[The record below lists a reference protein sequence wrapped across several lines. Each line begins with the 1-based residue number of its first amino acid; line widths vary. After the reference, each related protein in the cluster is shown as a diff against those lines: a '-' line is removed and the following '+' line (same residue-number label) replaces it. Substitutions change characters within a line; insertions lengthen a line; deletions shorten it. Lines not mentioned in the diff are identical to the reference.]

1 MTNAATQPSPSLLQH
16 LAMLLARP
24 IEAADRARAATHL
37 AYWRGSAALAAAG
50 AMGEPLWQAA
60 AGAEWRADRTLADAR
75 HVAHFQYEASL
86 GSLYEMDDTH
96 RAALVHPG
104 PIVMPVARHLA
115 RLTGAAEPLVLEAIV
130 RGYDAMIRLGLAMGP
145 SHYALWHNTA
155 TCGNV
160 GAAATAASLLG
171 LDTTRTAHA
180 LALAVTRASGL
191 WQIRMEPCDGKAWHT
206 AQAAH
211 TGLQAAWMAQAGLQ
225 GPAHALEGEKGMFA
239 AMCPDAR
246 PLVLLAEAPWKIHE
260 TSLKPWPACRHAHPA
275 IAAALRLRE
284 RLLARMPQ
292 RYPVAGLDGAEIDA
306 AGDTAI
312 DPKANGPVNAIARI
326 DVHTYAD
333 ALAFCDQTH
342 PATPLQARFSLQH
355 TVAAALLWGEVWMPT
370 FEAHA
375 INDATCAAL
384 RERVTLHTNV
394 EINARY
400 PAHFGASVSI
410 VLADGTQLS
419 EAAHDAPG
427 DPEMPIDEH
436 ALRHLVDRMLH
447 DAGWTHAMRQTGTMR
462 SCNDTPLRTAY
473 IMRFSGTAPRG

>member
-1 MTNAATQPSPSLLQH
+1 MTDADTHARPSLLQH
-16 LAMLLARP
+16 LALLLTRP
-24 IEAADRARAATHL
+24 VEDADRARAATHL
-37 AYWRGSAALAAAG
+37 SYWRGSAALAAAG

-60 AGAEWRADRTLADAR
+60 AGAEWCADQTLADAR

-115 RLTGAAEPLVLEAIV
+115 RLTGASEHLVLDAIV

-171 LDTTRTAHA
+171 LDATRTAHA

-191 WQIRMEPCDGKAWHT
+191 WQIRLEPCDGKAWH
-206 AQAAH
+206 ASQAAQ
-211 TGLQAAWMAQAGLQ
+211 TGLQAAWMAHAGLH

-246 PLVLLAEAPWKIHE
+246 PLALLPEAPWTIHE

-284 RLLARMPQ
+284 QLPARVTQ
-292 RYPVAGLDGAEIDA
+292 Q
-306 AGDTAI
+306 
-312 DPKANGPVNAIARI
+312 IARI

-333 ALAFCDQTH
+333 ALAFCDRTH

-370 FEAHA
+370 FEPAA
-375 INDATCAAL
+375 IGDATCTAL
-384 RERVTLHTNV
+384 RARVGLHTDA

-410 VLADGTQLS
+410 ELADGTHLS
-419 EAAHDAPG
+419 ETAHDAPG
-427 DPEMPIDEH
+427 DPEMPIDDH

-447 DAGWTHAMRQTGTMR
+447 DAGWTHAMRDAGPVL
-462 SCNDTPLRTAY
+462 SCTDLPLRTAY
-473 IMRFSGTAPRG
+473 IMGFNGTAPRG